1 MTELITKEG
10 VKNRL
15 NISLGKIDKMMRMN
29 EIPYYKIGKSVRFDI
44 DERVNPDIQGTRLVA
59 ASLG

>member
-10 VKNRL
+10 VKDRL

-44 DERVNPDIQGTRLVA
+44 DEVLEKIKKDYER
-59 ASLG
+59 